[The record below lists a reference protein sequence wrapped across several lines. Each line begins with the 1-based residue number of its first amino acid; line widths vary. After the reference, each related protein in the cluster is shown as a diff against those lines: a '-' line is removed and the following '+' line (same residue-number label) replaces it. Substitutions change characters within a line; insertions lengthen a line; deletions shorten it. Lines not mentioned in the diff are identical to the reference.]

1 MKRLGEPEFWLLVFL
16 AVLLAQS
23 ALGLFFPA
31 PEAAGGIAMIKASP
45 RMLPLTGK
53 PRYMLT

>member
-1 MKRLGEPEFWLLVFL
+1 MKRLGEPGFWLLVFL

-31 PEAAGGIAMIKASP
+31 PEAALDLGVIAGTYMVKAK
-45 RMLPLTGK
+45 LEQLG
-53 PRYMLT
+53 